1 MNKAFYIIGLI
12 LCLACTW
19 FILYYLQKINES
31 ENGNPLLP
39 RWMCEY
45 ERKRITREAAFLSF
59 FFLLGFG
66 LIFASGWIRIKRTA
80 NVIFSIIGLV
90 GILALSVLNAVMYIT
105 PGQVN
110 YDEGGLIILWSIP
123 IIMSLF
129 GIGILQTGRFE
140 NQENRQQ
147 LLRESDILDS

>member
-19 FILYYLQKINES
+19 FILYYLQKIS
-31 ENGNPLLP
+31 ELKNANPLLP
-39 RWMCEY
+39 TRF
-45 ERKRITREAAFLSF
+45 EREQITREAAFLSL

-66 LIFASGWIRIKRTA
+66 LVFASGWIRIKRTV
-80 NVIFSIIGLV
+80 NVVFSIIGLV
-90 GILALSVLNAVMYIT
+90 GIVALSVLNTVMYIT
-105 PGQVN
+105 PGHVS
-110 YDEGGLIILWSIP
+110 YDEGGLIMLLSIP
-123 IIMSLF
+123 FIMSF
-129 GIGILQTGRFE
+129 MGIGILQAGRYA